1 MIYYRTRWIWIESR
15 GRFLMLIKVENHD
28 SVTVVSFEVEEQFND
43 PEPLRKVITERMDA
57 GCKDFL
63 IDLENIV
70 YMSSSSLGFIITL
83 YQQLKKEGGR
93 LKLMKAQP
101 SVSNLIEI
109 TRLDRL
115 LEMFDDQDTA
125 LRSFE

>member
-1 MIYYRTRWIWIESR
+1 
-15 GRFLMLIKVENHD
+15 MLIKVENHG
-28 SVTVVSFEVEEQFND
+28 SVTVVSFEVEDQFND
-43 PEPLRKVITERMDA
+43 PEPLRQVITERMDA
-57 GCKDFL
+57 GFKDFL

-83 YQQLKKEGGR
+83 YQQLKKKGGR

-125 LRSFE
+125 LRSFG

>member
-1 MIYYRTRWIWIESR
+1 
-15 GRFLMLIKVENHD
+15 MLIKVEDWN
-28 SVTVVSFEVEEQFND
+28 SVSVVSFEVEDQFND
-43 PEPLRKVITERMDA
+43 PEPLRQVITERMDA

-63 IDLENIV
+63 LDLENIV

-83 YQQLKKEGGR
+83 YQQLKREGGR
-93 LKLMKAQP
+93 LKLMNAQP

-109 TRLDRL
+109 TRLDRI
-115 LEMFDDQDTA
+115 LEMYSDRETA